1 MANKTTP
8 IIRYC
13 MAPSDSPWEP
23 LTRPEAA
30 QRLAIFRRHRQVT
43 ALRQPGRYERHFTDS
58 MITSKPHSMHWWNG
72 KFWSSEKGG
81 EPHWRQVGDYPA
93 WRGVTFTTFMRG
105 GRAFDPSTKNL

>member
-1 MANKTTP
+1 MNSPKPTP

-43 ALRQPGRYERHFTDS
+43 ALRQPGRYRLTRTFDWFELRT
-58 MITSKPHSMHWWNG
+58 K
-72 KFWSSEKGG
+72 EK
-81 EPHWRQVGDYPA
+81 
-93 WRGVTFTTFMRG
+93 
-105 GRAFDPSTKNL
+105 S